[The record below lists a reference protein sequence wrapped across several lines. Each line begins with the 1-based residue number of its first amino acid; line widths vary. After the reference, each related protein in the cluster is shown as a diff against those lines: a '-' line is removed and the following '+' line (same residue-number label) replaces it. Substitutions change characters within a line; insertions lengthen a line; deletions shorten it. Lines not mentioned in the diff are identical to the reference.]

1 MKDGPS
7 IAATAALIGDPARA
21 NILVALMDG
30 RALTV
35 TELAHAAGTSI
46 PTASG
51 HIAKLSEAGFLAV
64 RKQGRHRYLSLSGP
78 DVADVIERLMG
89 LAGRTG
95 ARRTR
100 TGPRDPALRSARLC
114 YDHLAG
120 ASGVQLYRSL
130 VTRGYVADEA
140 VPVVTDP
147 GRGFLADLGVDL
159 EPLDGGRRPLCLK
172 CLDWSERRHHL
183 AGALGAA
190 LLDRIVAAG
199 WARRDE
205 GRVIRFTPDGGTA
218 FARAFPPDPDPTGPA
233 PCPTP

>member
-1 MKDGPS
+1 MQDGPS

-51 HIAKLSEAGFLAV
+51 HIAKLAEAGFLAD
-64 RKQGRHRYLSLSGP
+64 RRQGRHRYLSLSGP

-100 TGPRDPALRSARLC
+100 TGPRDPALRAARLC

-120 ASGVQLYRSL
+120 GSGVQLYRSL
-130 VTRGYVADEA
+130 VERDLLVADGTR
-140 VPVVTDP
+140 PLVTP
-147 GRGFLADLGVDL
+147 AGGLFLAGLGVDVARL
-159 EPLDGGRRPLCLK
+159 ERGRRPVCLT

-190 LLDRIVAAG
+190 LLDRFVELG
-199 WARRDE
+199 WVRHDG
-205 GRVIRFTPDGGTA
+205 GRVIRFTQPGETA
-218 FARAFPPDPDPTGPA
+218 FANTFPPEP
-233 PCPTP
+233 

>member
-51 HIAKLSEAGFLAV
+51 HIAKLSEAGFLAT
-64 RKQGRHRYLSLSGP
+64 RRQGRHRYLSLSGP

-95 ARRTR
+95 ARRMR
-100 TGPRDPALRSARLC
+100 TGPRDPALRTARLC

-130 VTRGYVADEA
+130 VVRGFVADETQPA
-140 VPVVTDP
+140 VTAD
-147 GRGFLADLGVDL
+147 GARFLAGLGVDVGGL
-159 EPLDGGRRPLCLK
+159 ARGRRPLCLR

-190 LLDRIVAAG
+190 MLVRLVDLG
-199 WARRDE
+199 WARRED
-205 GRVIRFTPDGGTA
+205 GRVIRFDPAGETA
-218 FARAFPPDPDPTGPA
+218 FARAFPPSP
-233 PCPTP
+233 

>member
-51 HIAKLSEAGFLAV
+51 HIAKLSEAGFLAT

-95 ARRTR
+95 ARRAR
-100 TGPRDPALRSARLC
+100 TGPRDPALRTARLC

-130 VTRGYVADEA
+130 VARGFVADEA
-140 VPVVTDP
+140 EPVVTEAG
-147 GRGFLADLGVDL
+147 GRFLDRFDIDVGGLAR
-159 EPLDGGRRPLCLK
+159 GRRPLCLK

-190 LLDRIVAAG
+190 LLARIVDRG
-199 WARRDE
+199 WARRAE
-205 GRVIRFTPDGGTA
+205 GRVIVFTPAGETA
-218 FARAFPPDPDPTGPA
+218 FAHAFPPDP
-233 PCPTP
+233 

>member
-51 HIAKLSEAGFLAV
+51 HIAKLSEAGFLAT
-64 RKQGRHRYLSLSGP
+64 RRQGRHRYLSLSGP

-89 LAGRTG
+89 LAGRAG

-100 TGPRDPALRSARLC
+100 TGPRDPALRTARLC

-130 VTRGYVADEA
+130 VVRGFVADETQPA
-140 VPVVTDP
+140 VTAD
-147 GRGFLADLGVDL
+147 GARFLAGLGVDVGGL
-159 EPLDGGRRPLCLK
+159 ARGRRPLCLR

-190 LLDRIVAAG
+190 MLVRLVDLG
-199 WARRDE
+199 WARRED
-205 GRVIRFTPDGGTA
+205 GRVIRFTPAGEAA
-218 FARAFPPDPDPTGPA
+218 FIRAFPPDP
-233 PCPTP
+233 

>member
-51 HIAKLSEAGFLAV
+51 HIAKLSEAGFLAM

-100 TGPRDPALRSARLC
+100 TGPRDPALRTARLC

-130 VTRGYVADEA
+130 VARGFVADEA
-140 VPVVTDP
+140 EPAVTED
-147 GRGFLADLGVDL
+147 GVLFLADLGVDFRGL
-159 EPLDGGRRPLCLK
+159 ARARRPLCLR

-190 LLDRIVAAG
+190 MLVRLVDLG
-199 WARRDE
+199 WARRAE
-205 GRVIRFTPDGGTA
+205 GRVIRFTPAGEAA
-218 FARAFPPDPDPTGPA
+218 FTRAFPPDP
-233 PCPTP
+233 

>member
-35 TELAHAAGTSI
+35 TELAHAAGTSV

-51 HIAKLSEAGFLAV
+51 HIAKLSDAGFLSV

-95 ARRTR
+95 VRRAR

-120 ASGVQLYRSL
+120 GRGVQLYRSL
-130 VTRGYVADEA
+130 VARGFVVDDETPA
-140 VPVVTDP
+140 VTEA
-147 GRGFLADLGVDL
+147 GRRFLADLGVD
-159 EPLDGGRRPLCLK
+159 PASIVRGRRPLCLK

-190 LLDRIVAAG
+190 LLDHIVDAG
-199 WARRDE
+199 WARRAE
-205 GRVIRFTPDGGTA
+205 GRVVLFTPHGEAA
-218 FARAFPPDPDPTGPA
+218 FATTFPPDP
-233 PCPTP
+233 

>member
-51 HIAKLSEAGFLAV
+51 HIAKLSEAGFLAT
-64 RKQGRHRYLSLSGP
+64 RRQGRHRYLSLSGP

-89 LAGRTG
+89 LAGRAG

-100 TGPRDPALRSARLC
+100 TGPRDPALRTARLC
-114 YDHLAG
+114 YDHRAG
-120 ASGVQLYRSL
+120 ARGVQLYRSL
-130 VTRGYVADEA
+130 VVRGFVADA
-140 VPVVTDP
+140 AHPSVTED
-147 GRGFLADLGVDL
+147 GARFLAGLGVDVGGL
-159 EPLDGGRRPLCLK
+159 ARGRRPLCLR

-183 AGALGAA
+183 AGGLGAA
-190 LLDRIVAAG
+190 ILERSIALG
-199 WARRDE
+199 WIKRGE
-205 GRVIRFTPDGGTA
+205 GRTLIVTLSGRAAFRNA
-218 FARAFPPDPDPTGPA
+218 FA
-233 PCPTP
+233 

>member
-51 HIAKLSEAGFLAV
+51 HIAKLSEAGFLAT
-64 RKQGRHRYLSLSGP
+64 RRQGRHRYLSLSGP

-95 ARRTR
+95 ARRMR
-100 TGPRDPALRSARLC
+100 TGPRDPALRTARLC

-130 VTRGYVADEA
+130 VARGFVADDPHPA
-140 VPVVTDP
+140 VTED
-147 GRGFLADLGVDL
+147 GARFLAGLGVDVGGL
-159 EPLDGGRRPLCLK
+159 ARGRRPLCLR

-190 LLDRIVAAG
+190 MLVRLVDLG
-199 WARRDE
+199 WARRED
-205 GRVIRFTPDGGTA
+205 GRVIRFTPAGETA
-218 FARAFPPDPDPTGPA
+218 FARAFPPSP
-233 PCPTP
+233 